1 MNEWR
6 IFKLTKVRNGSERR
20 RLWWCWWWHNMH
32 NFTKADITL
41 SSRFFINGLYFI
53 FPLIIFYRSITP
65 VFSSFVTINR
75 MTGECKRK
83 KKRTHTFSS
92 IFRWNVQRFD
102 VLMEKSTR
110 PCNFIYFSR
119 SKWFCW
125 TSMWLYMFSLHP
137 SIIPGRRQCIS
148 SLCLSFDNLQ
158 CQISSMLTWWKVSS
172 ICYIVLFGF
181 TTSALHFICP
191 LFVDFDFCFYDLFS
205 FSFLFQL
212 TQSHFVSFDNFFFS
226 LFFDFDVYKHGFP
239 FHSVQYKGH
248 FCLSLWF
255 KAKTRINRIHGT

>member
-1 MNEWR
+1 
-6 IFKLTKVRNGSERR
+6 
-20 RLWWCWWWHNMH
+20 
-32 NFTKADITL
+32 
-41 SSRFFINGLYFI
+41 
-53 FPLIIFYRSITP
+53 
-65 VFSSFVTINR
+65 
-75 MTGECKRK
+75 
-83 KKRTHTFSS
+83 
-92 IFRWNVQRFD
+92 
-102 VLMEKSTR
+102 MEKSTR

-205 FSFLFQL
+205 FFFLFQL
-212 TQSHFVSFDNFFFS
+212 TQSHFVSFDKIFFS
-226 LFFDFDVYKHGFP
+226 PYFP
-239 FHSVQYKGH
+239 ILMCTNMAFHFIRSNTRAISVCHCGSKQKSESTESMARRDGE
-248 FCLSLWF
+248 
-255 KAKTRINRIHGT
+255 K